1 MQQLLSELYT
11 QTSIQTTLTWITWGM
26 LLIGV
31 IYVRIYISEHQF
43 DDKNWKYF
51 LKMITPLIITMCLGV
66 YSSIN
71 NHQLFAKVKNPN
83 IENYE
88 MKKDGNTIHFIS
100 KNKNL
105 KNADLNIVSEN
116 DEYIYLSHN
125 NKIIEVKKDE
135 LKLNN

>member
-11 QTSIQTTLTWITWGM
+11 QTSIQSTLSWATWGM
-26 LLIGV
+26 LLFGLL
-31 IYVRIYISEHQF
+31 YVRIYISEHQF
-43 DDKNWKYF
+43 DDKNWKY
-51 LKMITPLIITMCLGV
+51 LIKMLTPLIVTMCLGL

-71 NHQLFAKVKNPN
+71 NYQLFAKVKDPN

-88 MKKDGNTIHFIS
+88 IKRDNYTIHFVS

-105 KNADLNIVSEN
+105 KNADLNMISEN
-116 DEYIYLSHN
+116 DKYIYLSY
-125 NKIIEVKKDE
+125 NKKVIEIKKDE

>member
-43 DDKNWKYF
+43 DEKNWKYF
-51 LKMITPLIITMCLGV
+51 LKMITPLLITMCLGV

-71 NHQLFAKVKNPN
+71 NHQSFAKIKDPN

-88 MKKDGNTIHFIS
+88 IKKDNYTIHFIS

>member
-31 IYVRIYISEHQF
+31 IYVKIYISEHQF
-43 DDKNWKYF
+43 DEKNWKYF
-51 LKMITPLIITMCLGV
+51 LKMITPLLITMCLGV

-71 NHQLFAKVKNPN
+71 NHQSFAKIKDPN

-88 MKKDGNTIHFIS
+88 IKKDNYTIHFIS

>member
-11 QTSIQTTLTWITWGM
+11 QTSIQSTLSWATWGM
-26 LLIGV
+26 LLFGLL
-31 IYVRIYISEHQF
+31 YVRIYISEHQF
-43 DDKNWKYF
+43 DDKNWKY
-51 LKMITPLIITMCLGV
+51 LIKMLTPLIVTMCLGL

-71 NHQLFAKVKNPN
+71 NYQLFAKVKDPN

-88 MKKDGNTIHFIS
+88 IKRDNYTIHFVS

-116 DEYIYLSHN
+116 NKYLYLSYN
-125 NKIIEVKKDE
+125 NKVIEVKKDE

>member
-11 QTSIQTTLTWITWGM
+11 QTSIQSTLSWATWGM
-26 LLIGV
+26 LLFGLL
-31 IYVRIYISEHQF
+31 YVRIYISEHQF
-43 DDKNWKYF
+43 DEKNWKYF
-51 LKMITPLIITMCLGV
+51 LKMITPLLITMCLGV
-66 YSSIN
+66 YLSIN

-105 KNADLNIVSEN
+105 ESADLNIVSEN
-116 DEYIYLSHN
+116 NKYLYLSYN
-125 NKIIEVKKDE
+125 NKVIEVKKDE

>member
-51 LKMITPLIITMCLGV
+51 LKMITPLLITMCLGV

>member
-11 QTSIQTTLTWITWGM
+11 QTSIQSTLSWATWGM
-26 LLIGV
+26 LLFGLL
-31 IYVRIYISEHQF
+31 YVRIYISEHQF
-43 DDKNWKYF
+43 DEKNWKYF
-51 LKMITPLIITMCLGV
+51 LKMITPLLITMCLGV

-105 KNADLNIVSEN
+105 ESADLNIVSEN
-116 DEYIYLSHN
+116 NKYLYLSYN
-125 NKIIEVKKDE
+125 NKVIEVKKDE

>member
-11 QTSIQTTLTWITWGM
+11 QTSIQTTLTWATWGM
-26 LLIGV
+26 LLFGV
-31 IYVRIYISEHQF
+31 IYVRMYISEHKF
-43 DDKNWKYF
+43 DEKNWKYMT
-51 LKMITPLIITMCLGV
+51 KMIIPLIITMCLGL
-66 YSSIN
+66 YSSID
-71 NHQLFAKVKNPN
+71 NHQSFAKIKDPN

-88 MKKDGNTIHFIS
+88 IKKDNYTIHFIS

-116 DEYIYLSHN
+116 DEYIYLIHN
-125 NKIIEVKKDE
+125 NKIIGVKKDE

>member
-11 QTSIQTTLTWITWGM
+11 QTSIQSTLSWATWGM
-26 LLIGV
+26 LLFGLL
-31 IYVRIYISEHQF
+31 YVRIYISEHQF
-43 DDKNWKYF
+43 DEKNWKYF
-51 LKMITPLIITMCLGV
+51 LKMITPLLITMCLGV

-105 KNADLNIVSEN
+105 ESTDLNIVSEN
-116 DEYIYLSHN
+116 NKYLYLSYN
-125 NKIIEVKKDE
+125 NKVIEVKKDE

>member
-11 QTSIQTTLTWITWGM
+11 QTSIQSTLTWVTWGM
-26 LLIGV
+26 LLFGV

-43 DDKNWKYF
+43 DEKNWKYL
-51 LKMITPLIITMCLGV
+51 LKMITPLLITMCLGV

-71 NHQLFAKVKNPN
+71 NHQSFAKIKDPN

-88 MKKDGNTIHFIS
+88 IKKDNYTIHFIR

-116 DEYIYLSHN
+116 DKYIYLSYN
-125 NKIIEVKKDE
+125 NKVIEVKKDE
-135 LKLNN
+135 LKLKN

>member
-11 QTSIQTTLTWITWGM
+11 QTSIQSTLSWATWGM
-26 LLIGV
+26 LLFGLL
-31 IYVRIYISEHQF
+31 YVRIYISEHQF
-43 DDKNWKYF
+43 DDKNWKY
-51 LKMITPLIITMCLGV
+51 LIKMLTPLIVTMCLGL

-71 NHQLFAKVKNPN
+71 NYQLFAKVKDPN

-88 MKKDGNTIHFIS
+88 IKRDNYTIHFVS

-105 KNADLNIVSEN
+105 KNADLNIISEN
-116 DEYIYLSHN
+116 DKYIYLSY
-125 NKIIEVKKDE
+125 NKKVIEIKKDE